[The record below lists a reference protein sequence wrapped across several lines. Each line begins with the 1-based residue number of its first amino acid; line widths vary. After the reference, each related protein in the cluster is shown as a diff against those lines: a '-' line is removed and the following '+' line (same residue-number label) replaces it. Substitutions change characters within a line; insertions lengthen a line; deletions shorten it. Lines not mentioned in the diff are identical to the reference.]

1 MRKLRSH
8 ACILHARAEGRGAV
22 GGFLYSIRLRRAT
35 NIDVGAS
42 RGICGSPFP
51 PLPLLML
58 DSHLSGGI
66 MQKSAALP
74 ATSTRVWSIA
84 ERLPALAVLMFGLV
98 VLYAAGFSTFA
109 RAHNAA
115 HDARHANGF
124 PCH

>member
-1 MRKLRSH
+1 
-8 ACILHARAEGRGAV
+8 
-22 GGFLYSIRLRRAT
+22 
-35 NIDVGAS
+35 
-42 RGICGSPFP
+42 
-51 PLPLLML
+51 
-58 DSHLSGGI
+58 